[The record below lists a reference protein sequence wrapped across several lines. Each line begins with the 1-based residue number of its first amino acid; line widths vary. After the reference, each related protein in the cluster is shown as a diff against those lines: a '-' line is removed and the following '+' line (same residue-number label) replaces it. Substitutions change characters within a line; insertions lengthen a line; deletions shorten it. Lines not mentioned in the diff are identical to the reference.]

1 MRESDK
7 DLLEA
12 EVLGK
17 LLQHGVLGR
26 FGCNRIVDVGLAMVL
41 MGGHFFYD
49 FSTFGIVFSLRQEM
63 E

>member
-12 EVLGK
+12 EVPGK
-17 LLQHGVLGR
+17 IIAAWGAWSVRVH
-26 FGCNRIVDVGLAMVL
+26 RIVDVGLAMVL

-49 FSTFGIVFSLRQEM
+49 LMISRLLVLFFH
-63 E
+63 